1 MSLISKIL
9 FIKILILVSL
19 EDNKTVPKV
28 GKIYIIQLLQQYSLK
43 FISCSKFS
51 LILMK
56 DYTNH
61 LAF

>member
-28 GKIYIIQLLQQYSLK
+28 GKIYIIQLLQQYSL
-43 FISCSKFS
+43 
-51 LILMK
+51 
-56 DYTNH
+56 
-61 LAF
+61 